1 MLNRFLGQKHKERR
15 VSPAEPGICT
25 AAADGPDGMNRNAP
39 TAASE
44 SQLPPELNREVP
56 YTATAESCRPWYG
69 QNAA

>member
-1 MLNRFLGQKHKERR
+1 MLNRFLGQKHKVRR

-25 AAADGPDGMNRNAP
+25 AAGDGPDGMNRNAP

-56 YTATAESCRPWYG
+56 FLFSFTKKARICSPIK
-69 QNAA
+69 